1 MGKERKP
8 KGKKPK
14 KGKKGKKPK
23 KGRKPKGK
31 KPKKGGKGKKPKK
44 GGKKPTKG
52 VSFFLG
58 RFPGLYTFR
67 FPKMNFR
74 FVISHRRITIGKKT
88 IRLRPSTNKKFI
100 GCWTFP
106 YRRVTYYIRFTS
118 KGIRIL
124 TIKGKKVVTGKT
136 IRKVVKEKKPK
147 KGKKPKGKKPKKER
161 KPKGKKPKKGGK
173 GKKPKKGGKGKK
185 PKKGKKGK
193 KPKK

>member
-1 MGKERKP
+1 MG
-8 KGKKPK
+8 
-14 KGKKGKKPK
+14 
-23 KGRKPKGK
+23 
-31 KPKKGGKGKKPKK
+31 GGKGKKPK
-44 GGKKPTKG
+44 GVR
-52 VSFFLG
+52 VSFLLG
-58 RFPGLYTFR
+58 RFPGFYTFR
-67 FPKMNFR
+67 FPKMSFR
-74 FVISHRRITIGKKT
+74 FVISHRRIRIGRRT

-100 GCWTFP
+100 GWWTFP

-173 GKKPKKGGKGKK
+173 
-185 PKKGKKGK
+185 
-193 KPKK
+193 

>member
-1 MGKERKP
+1 MGKKNKN
-8 KGKKPK
+8 KGKNPKKPK
-14 KGKKGKKPK
+14 NK
-23 KGRKPKGK
+23 
-31 KPKKGGKGKKPKK
+31 
-44 GGKKPTKG
+44 
-52 VSFFLG
+52 VSFLLG
-58 RFPGLYTFR
+58 RFPGLYTFK
-67 FPKMNFR
+67 FPKVSFR
-74 FVISHRRITIGKKT
+74 FVISNRKIKIGRKT
-88 IRLRPSTNKKFI
+88 IRLKPSSNKKLI
-100 GCWTFP
+100 GWWTFP

-147 KGKKPKGKKPKKER
+147 KGKKPKGKKPKWARKPKGKKPKKGGKGKKPKKGGKGKKPKKER

-193 KPKK
+193 K